1 MGESLEEI
9 VISQE
14 SSCFFDELISFVLMV
29 SSLAPS
35 IELQND
41 RKTTKWLPTQYIVF
55 EPGRAFRD
63 FQIRV
68 YPYEIINLISRNIW
82 PNKFVIIKEP
92 FVHIVH
98 DQPVSISCIQKVH
111 GTIIQSTFSQY
122 YENVKSA
129 IEEKFGKEV
138 ESWPTVWNFARL
150 VRNAF
155 SHGGRIKISNP
166 KTPKIIW
173 RELEY
178 DYFSNGKSIM
188 YSDLTAVELI
198 FLMIEMD
205 SHLM

>member
-1 MGESLEEI
+1 MAEALEEI

-14 SSCFFDELISFVLMV
+14 SSNFFDELISFILMV

-68 YPYEIINLISRNIW
+68 YPYEIINLISKNIW
-82 PNKFVIIKEP
+82 PSKFVIIKEP
-92 FVHIVH
+92 FIHSVQEH
-98 DQPVSISCIQKVH
+98 PVSINCIQMVH

-122 YENVKSA
+122 YENIKST

-138 ESWPTVWNFARL
+138 ENWPNVWNFARV

-155 SHGGRIKISNP
+155 SHGGRIKISNS
-166 KTPKIIW
+166 KAPKIVW

-178 DYFSNGKSIM
+178 DYYSNGKSIM
-188 YSDLTAVELI
+188 YTDLTAVELI

-205 SHLM
+205 SHII

>member
-1 MGESLEEI
+1 L
-9 VISQE
+9 
-14 SSCFFDELISFVLMV
+14 
-29 SSLAPS
+29 
-35 IELQND
+35 
-41 RKTTKWLPTQYIVF
+41 
-55 EPGRAFRD
+55 
-63 FQIRV
+63 
-68 YPYEIINLISRNIW
+68 
-82 PNKFVIIKEP
+82 
-92 FVHIVH
+92 
-98 DQPVSISCIQKVH
+98 
-111 GTIIQSTFSQY
+111 
-122 YENVKSA
+122 A

-138 ESWPTVWNFARL
+138 ESWPNVWNFARL